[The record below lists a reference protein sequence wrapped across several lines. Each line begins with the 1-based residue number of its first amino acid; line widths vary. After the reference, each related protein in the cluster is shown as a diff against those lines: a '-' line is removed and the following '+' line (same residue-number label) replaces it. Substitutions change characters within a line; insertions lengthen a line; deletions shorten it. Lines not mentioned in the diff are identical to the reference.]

1 MAHDIKPLVIVGGP
15 IHTAGIELL
24 QSEARVVIA
33 EDLTEEG
40 VVRAAQDAEAI
51 LFRIKP
57 PCTERL
63 MASCPKLKVVGRY
76 GVGLDTVDLAAATR
90 LGIAV
95 VHAPGSNS
103 DSVAE
108 HALMLML
115 CCVKKTIRMD
125 RSARRGEWRGSDYRG
140 ITELKGATLGII
152 GVGNIGRRVAHIARG
167 FGMNVLGYDPYVPR
181 DELERREVQP
191 VSDLADLLAR
201 ADIVT
206 CHTPHTPE
214 THHLISEKTIARM
227 KDGAIFINTSRGK
240 VQDERAVFEALTRG
254 KLRAAGLDVWEE
266 EPTSLDNPLLNL
278 DNVVCTP
285 HVAGV
290 SETANRNIAVGV
302 ASEILRVLRG
312 EKPKALGNPDLWPR
326 LTHLRLDNR
335 WGP

>member
-1 MAHDIKPLVIVGGP
+1 MAQDQKPLVVVGGP
-15 IHTAGIELL
+15 IHPAGIELL

-33 EDLTEEG
+33 DDLTEEG
-40 VVRAAQDAEAI
+40 IAREAQEAEAI

-108 HALMLML
+108 HAVMLML
-115 CCVKKTIRMD
+115 CCVRKTITID
-125 RSARRGEWRGSDYRG
+125 RATRRGEWRGAHFRG
-140 ITELKGATLGII
+140 ITELRGATLGII
-152 GVGNIGRRVAHIARG
+152 GVGNIGSRVAHIARG
-167 FGMNVLGYDPYVPR
+167 FGMTVLGYDPYVPR
-181 DELERREVQP
+181 DELVRMEVEP
-191 VSDLADLLAR
+191 VSDLGELLAR

-206 CHTPHTPE
+206 CHTPLSTE
-214 THHLISEKTIARM
+214 THHLINERTIARM
-227 KDGAIFINTSRGK
+227 KDGAIFINTSRGP
-240 VQDERAVFEALTRG
+240 VHGERALFEALTRG

-266 EPTSLDNPLLNL
+266 EPTSADNPLLNL
-278 DNVVCTP
+278 ENVICTS
-285 HVAGV
+285 HVAGL
-290 SETANRNIAVGV
+290 SETANRNIATGV

-326 LTHLRLDNR
+326 LAHLR
-335 WGP
+335 